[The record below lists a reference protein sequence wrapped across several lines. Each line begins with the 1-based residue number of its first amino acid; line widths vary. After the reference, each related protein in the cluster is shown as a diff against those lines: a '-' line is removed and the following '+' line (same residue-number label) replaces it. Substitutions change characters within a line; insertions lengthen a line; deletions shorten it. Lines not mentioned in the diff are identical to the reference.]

1 MREIHSL
8 LRRSSLAF
16 SEQFNFTPIVC
27 VVTGAGRPGVVRE
40 AALDATA
47 SNLAEDN
54 ALQDSLGPCRSSHAR
69 AQARR
74 LRGERDRERQHH
86 RQQHRRRRD
95 AGSKGSSNTG
105 TTRGDG
111 AGNGC
116 GGGTVAADGG
126 GDWEGYDVAR
136 RGVGVRRGRGTGVS
150 AAKEELEAR
159 REGARDAEAGYEL
172 DGGVDNRYLATAGEG
187 ADLVRHD
194 LREHRGG
201 RRKSSGGMYR
211 LGQFVVCIEER
222 E

>member
-1 MREIHSL
+1 M
-8 LRRSSLAF
+8 
-16 SEQFNFTPIVC
+16 
-27 VVTGAGRPGVVRE
+27 VTGAGRPGVVRE
-40 AALDATA
+40 AALHATA

-105 TTRGDG
+105 TSRSDG
-111 AGNGC
+111 ADNGC

-126 GDWEGYDVAR
+126 GDGGLEVAR
-136 RGVGVRRGRGTGVS
+136 TGAGVRTGRGTGSS
-150 AAKEELEAR
+150 AAEEGLEAR
-159 REGARDAEAGYEL
+159 RAEDRDAEAGYGL
-172 DGGVDNRYLATAGEG
+172 DGGVDDRYLETAGEG

-201 RRKSSGGMYR
+201 RRQSSYGRSLLDKSPCAFLLST
-211 LGQFVVCIEER
+211 L
-222 E
+222 